1 MTKRK
6 TKKINREIT
15 FQQFQNK
22 LSKIINSK
30 NAIEIKKE
38 NLEQLFI
45 QYTNNNKFNK
55 YYSQFKPFGKDIRG
69 KSGAI
74 VGLYTGKDKM
84 VGKFNKY
91 PRNQKLIKIN
101 NDCLNIHFTYNEILI
116 NTILKAP
123 KLFNN
128 KITDNENQLLT
139 KHILKNYDNG
149 IGNND
154 IFIITPQIGLMKNN
168 EYYTNFKNILLKN
181 HIPLIKENPNMTIYY
196 DTFITDLFTNYLKTL
211 NILQKKIGYVNTDH
225 KSANIFIKKIIPNNN
240 KINNTLKKEGFIIDI
255 RLLISDLDKAIV
267 NLPRFKTS
275 INTSA
280 FKKKLSMKLIKNTR
294 YTCEKNIQCDKYTMY
309 DLDILSIF
317 TEILIL
323 FHKNNINNMP
333 KFLSLFMKCL
343 NMSDKDFKILE
354 KIIKN
359 SIIIK
364 KAKNIRLPHIY
375 FIVGKFCKY
384 IK

>member
-128 KITDNENQLLT
+128 KITDNE
-139 KHILKNYDNG
+139 
-149 IGNND
+149 
-154 IFIITPQIGLMKNN
+154 
-168 EYYTNFKNILLKN
+168 E
-181 HIPLIKENPNMTIYY
+181 
-196 DTFITDLFTNYLKTL
+196 
-211 NILQKKIGYVNTDH
+211 
-225 KSANIFIKKIIPNNN
+225 
-240 KINNTLKKEGFIIDI
+240 
-255 RLLISDLDKAIV
+255 
-267 NLPRFKTS
+267 
-275 INTSA
+275 
-280 FKKKLSMKLIKNTR
+280 
-294 YTCEKNIQCDKYTMY
+294 
-309 DLDILSIF
+309 
-317 TEILIL
+317 
-323 FHKNNINNMP
+323 
-333 KFLSLFMKCL
+333 
-343 NMSDKDFKILE
+343 
-354 KIIKN
+354 
-359 SIIIK
+359 
-364 KAKNIRLPHIY
+364 
-375 FIVGKFCKY
+375 
-384 IK
+384 